1 GGADGR
7 DVVAEAG
14 RQVGGGGEAA
24 DVRGAGGGHRG
35 EFVGAPG
42 AHLDQRAVPG
52 GRGHAGGRGG
62 DGGVVV
68 EDGED
73 HGLQQHALGEAALHP
88 QQRGAGEVHL
98 ALGVAP
104 DVAGEAVV
112 RQPVEGVCVDDPL
125 L

>member
-1 GGADGR
+1 GHLDGGADRLGHVVGVHQQRGALAEGVDLGAEGVPLAVVQQGEGVRGGADGR
-7 DVVAEAG
+7 DVVAEPG

-42 AHLDQRAVPG
+42 AHLNQRAVPG
-52 GRGHAGGRGG
+52 GRGHPGGRGG

-73 HGLQQHALGEAALHP
+73 H
-88 QQRGAGEVHL
+88 
-98 ALGVAP
+98 
-104 DVAGEAVV
+104 
-112 RQPVEGVCVDDPL
+112 
-125 L
+125 